1 MVDDRRRLAVL
12 GGRDWRSL
20 TLSSRF
26 ALVSASLVAALGV
39 GLGWVLTDIVEL
51 RARSQA
57 EQAAELIAAVAFEP
71 VLADELDEPA
81 LSPEAVAR
89 VDAAVQEGL
98 EHDVLRRVKVFDSS
112 GALVYSDD
120 PQAVGTVSRSDNL
133 RAALGG
139 RTVSAFAADDAQ
151 HAREQGLGRL
161 LEVYV
166 PLHEHEDGDPSGVI
180 ELYLPFDRVE
190 QAAAD
195 DVRRLLLLLASGLAL
210 LWLVLY
216 RLVAGAS
223 ARLRDE
229 MCRAEHEA
237 LHDKLTGLPNRA
249 AATSHLQRMLDAQ
262 QQGVVAW
269 LDVDGLKTINDS
281 LGHPAGDEILRGV
294 AARLRA
300 VVGAP
305 GLVARF
311 GGDEF
316 VVIIGG
322 DASPGPAMELAER
335 LLEAL
340 RPSMSLS
347 SGQHRVTA
355 SVGVAVTGEADTAD
369 ALLAAADAAMYAA
382 KQAGRDTAVVFDE
395 RLQAA
400 THDRLELTGD
410 LRGAAARG
418 ELRLHYQPYIDL
430 RTNRVVG
437 VEALVRWQHPRRGL
451 LGPCA
456 FIELAEETGLIL
468 EVGEWVL
475 QEACRTLGDWARA
488 GTGTPLRMSVNLA
501 ARQVTDRNIAT
512 VIRSALDAA
521 GADAELLTVEIT
533 ESAVMANVDTAI
545 VAMQELR
552 ETGVRISIDDFGTG
566 YSSLMYLKQFPVHD
580 LKIDKAFVD
589 GVGVQAHDSA
599 IVAAVVSLARAVDL
613 EVVAEGV
620 ETPRQLAA
628 LKSLGCDHGQGYLW
642 HRPVAKDE
650 IESWLRS
657 QLLEAGDLQRLSHQ
671 LVSGGAAEGRGPTH

>member
-1 MVDDRRRLAVL
+1 VAVDQRRVVL
-12 GGRDWRSL
+12 LPWRHWRALSL
-20 TLSSRF
+20 STRF
-26 ALVSASLVAALGV
+26 ALVSAALVAAI
-39 GLGWVLTDIVEL
+39 GLGLGAFLADVVEH

-71 VLADELDEPA
+71 FLADELQDPG
-81 LSPEAVAR
+81 LSEQAVAR

-98 EHDVLRRVKVFDSS
+98 EHGVLRRVKVFDA
-112 GALVYSDD
+112 GGTLVYSDD
-120 PQAVGTVSRSDNL
+120 PTAVGAVSRGPAL
-133 RAALGG
+133 QAALAG
-139 RTVSAFAADDAQ
+139 RTVSAFTADDAQ

-166 PLHEHEDGDPSGVI
+166 PLHRHGAGEASGAV
-180 ELYLPFDRVE
+180 ELYLPFDRVQ
-190 QAAAD
+190 QAATA
-195 DVRRLLLLLASGLAL
+195 DVRRLVLLLASALGL

-223 ARLRDE
+223 VRLRE
-229 MCRAEHEA
+229 EVSRAEHGA
-237 LHDKLTGLPNRA
+237 LHDALTGLPNRA
-249 AATSHLQRMLDAQ
+249 AATARLQDMLDRR

-269 LDVDGLKTINDS
+269 LDVDGLKTVNDS
-281 LGHPAGDEILRGV
+281 LGHPAGDQILRGV
-294 AARLRA
+294 AQRLRD
-300 VVGAP
+300 VVAAD

-316 VVIIGG
+316 VVIVAG
-322 DASPGPAMELAER
+322 DGTAEAARGLAEQ
-335 LLEAL
+335 LLAGL
-340 RPSMSLS
+340 RRPMLLS
-347 SGQHRVTA
+347 SGEHRVTA
-355 SVGVAVTGEADTAD
+355 SVGAAVTGDAETAD

-395 RLQAA
+395 RLRAA
-400 THDRLELTGD
+400 AQDRLELTSD

-418 ELRLHYQPYIDL
+418 ELRLHYQPYVGL
-430 RTNRVVG
+430 RTDRVVG

-451 LGPCA
+451 LGPGS
-456 FIELAEETGLIL
+456 FIELAEENGLIL

-475 QEACRTLGDWARA
+475 QEACRTLGEWERACPAR
-488 GTGTPLRMSVNLA
+488 PLRMSVKLA
-501 ARQVTDRNIAT
+501 ARQVTDRSIAA
-512 VIRSALDAA
+512 VISSSLSAA
-521 GADAELLTVEIT
+521 GADPELLTVEIT

-545 VAMQELR
+545 VTMQELR
-552 ETGVRISIDDFGTG
+552 QTGVRISIDDFGTG

-599 IVAAVVSLARAVDL
+599 IVAAVVNLARAVDL

-628 LKSLGCDHGQGYLW
+628 LVNLGCDYGQGYLW
-642 HRPVAKDE
+642 QRPVPKDD
-650 IESWLRS
+650 IEAWLR
-657 QLLEAGDLQRLSHQ
+657 DN
-671 LVSGGAAEGRGPTH
+671 AAPDAAVGPVR